1 MEFFIM
7 QNATL
12 PLLKMQIVKDGR
24 SDYVTFMNLL
34 EVSNIFF
41 SMVNT
46 ATGIPKIVSAPASIV
61 EKTFAEPGT
70 PTEYYVYFQF
80 TEMQTNTPGRYEGQF
95 LLKSDEGNLIL
106 PIREQLYVNVQPSFI
121 SSTNCC

>member
-1 MEFFIM
+1 MEFFIL

-12 PLLKMQIVKDGR
+12 PLLKMQVVKDGR

-41 SMVNT
+41 SMINT
-46 ATGIPKIVSAPASIV
+46 ATGIPKVVSAPASIV
-61 EKTFAEPGT
+61 EKTYAELGT

-80 TEMQTNTPGRYEGQF
+80 TAMQTNTPGRYEGQF
-95 LLKSDEGNLIL
+95 LLSSDEGNLIL
-106 PIREQLYVNVQPSFI
+106 PIREQLFINVQPSFI
-121 SSTNCC
+121 SEGCC

>member
-1 MEFFIM
+1 MEFFIL

-24 SDYVTFMNLL
+24 SDYVTLMNLL

-41 SMVNT
+41 SMINT
-46 ATGIPKIVSAPASIV
+46 ATGIPKVVSAPASIV
-61 EKTFAEPGT
+61 EKLYSEFGT

-80 TEMQTNTPGRYEGQF
+80 TAMQTDTPGRYEGQF
-95 LLKSDEGNLIL
+95 LLSSDEGNLIL
-106 PIREQLYVNVQPSFI
+106 PIREQLFINVQPSFI
-121 SSTNCC
+121 SGGCC

>member
-1 MEFFIM
+1 MEFFIL

-41 SMVNT
+41 SMINT
-46 ATGIPKIVSAPASIV
+46 ATGIPKVVSAPASIV
-61 EKTFAEPGT
+61 EKTYAELGT

-80 TEMQTNTPGRYEGQF
+80 TAMQTNTPGRYEGQF
-95 LLKSDEGNLIL
+95 LLSSDEGNLIL
-106 PIREQLYVNVQPSFI
+106 PIREQLFINVQPSFI
-121 SSTNCC
+121 SEGCC

>member
-80 TEMQTNTPGRYEGQF
+80 SSMQTDTPGRYVGQF

-106 PIREQLYVNVQPSFI
+106 PIREQLYINIQPSFI

>member
-80 TEMQTNTPGRYEGQF
+80 NAMQTDTPGRYLGQF

-106 PIREQLYVNVQPSFI
+106 PIREQLYINIQPSFI

>member
-1 MEFFIM
+1 MEFFIN

-24 SDYVTFMNLL
+24 SDYVNFMNLL
-34 EVSNIFF
+34 EISNIFF
-41 SMVNT
+41 TMINT
-46 ATGIPKIVSAPASIV
+46 ANGIPKIVSAPAYIV

-80 TEMQTNTPGRYEGQF
+80 TSTQTNTPGRYEGQF
-95 LLKSDEGNLIL
+95 LLSSDDGNLIL
-106 PIREQLYVNVQPSFI
+106 PIREQLYINVQPSFV